1 MRPAS
6 GDGEKGAWDLGGW
19 METTAVFPDTDERR
33 FFRINA
39 RVDVE
44 STLDSVSYLFP
55 LFSGHISKN

>member
-19 METTAVFPDTDERR
+19 METTAVFPCTDERR

-44 STLDSVSYLFP
+44 CTLFFFLSFLATAAK
-55 LFSGHISKN
+55 INK